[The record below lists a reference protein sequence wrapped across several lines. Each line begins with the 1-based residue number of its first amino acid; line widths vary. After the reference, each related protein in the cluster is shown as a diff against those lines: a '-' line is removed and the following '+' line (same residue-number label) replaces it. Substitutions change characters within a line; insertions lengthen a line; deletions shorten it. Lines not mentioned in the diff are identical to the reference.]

1 MIQRQVKNL
10 SKSPSEGRLKTGFS
24 SPLRMNRSQSQTR
37 IVPSEVEEDE
47 IDDFRLSTKKINS
60 NKQKLD
66 EINSDLDNM
75 SGKDEI
81 SDCTSMTESRQS
93 EISAEDGNHSSRFRP
108 AVTNDRRRMY
118 MEFAKIALKIK
129 FEKLNNSHSGM
140 NIDERLIFKECVKRK
155 IPQENWADFIY
166 AELQQPNKYIKPKRE
181 SKYRVKTYI
190 S

>member
-10 SKSPSEGRLKTGFS
+10 SKSPSEGRLKSDFN
-24 SPLRMNRSQSQTR
+24 SPLRMNRSQSQNR
-37 IVPSEVEEDE
+37 IVPSEEEE
-47 IDDFRLSTKKINS
+47 IENFTLTTKKIHS

-66 EINSDLDNM
+66 DINSDLDNM

-93 EISAEDGNHSSRFRP
+93 EFSAEEGNHSSRFRP
-108 AVTNDRRRMY
+108 GMTNDRKMMY
-118 MEFAKIALKIK
+118 MEFAKIVLKIK

-140 NIDERLIFKECVKRK
+140 NIDERLIFKECLKRK
-155 IPQENWADFIY
+155 IPNENWPDFIY
-166 AELQQPNKYIKPKRE
+166 AELQQPNKYSKPKRE

-190 S
+190 A